1 MTLTIK
7 QPIVL
12 ISVPRRHRHCLRL
25 LVNQYCCETDMDAL
39 VEFDVK
45 KLVDLFVQ
53 GDTLSI
59 HVFMAPVS
67 ISFV

>member
-1 MTLTIK
+1 
-7 QPIVL
+7 
-12 ISVPRRHRHCLRL
+12 
-25 LVNQYCCETDMDAL
+25 MDAL

-59 HVFMAPVS
+59 RVFMAPVS
-67 ISFV
+67 ISFDVQDRLFNEISALKTHCL